1 MNILWMIASIILVI
15 FTFFY
20 NMLGFMNLAPVY
32 ITAPLFFISIF
43 IAFMLFNNR
52 NTFRGF

>member
-1 MNILWMIASIILVI
+1 MNILWMIASVILVI